1 MVEASFLK
9 KVNSRLIIVKELNLL
24 IVLYEYIEYSL
35 LSLLI

>member
-24 IVLYEYIEYSL
+24 IVLYKSI
-35 LSLLI
+35 LSILCYLC